1 MKEWLVMITLH
12 KIIHLR
18 QVSKCFCINALQS
31 DLPPFS
37 FSAEAKISVDLL
49 GMLTSTSQPKIYW
62 MHATE
67 IWKNWEWK
75 FSSRVVSPWS
85 LMLEERWSSYLVIS
99 STVIHPLLVVLCTV
113 FLICLKC
120 YCQVHQSML
129 LLCCFVV
136 VVSPSFFVAVSACSF
151 VYIFLSYFFVYCW
164 QNL

>member
-12 KIIHLR
+12 KIIHLH

-49 GMLTSTSQPKIYW
+49 GMLTSTSQPKTYW

-75 FSSRVVSPWS
+75 FSSRVVSPLS
-85 LMLEERWSSYLVIS
+85 LMLEERWSSYLVINN
-99 STVIHPLLVVLCTV
+99 TVIILTWLYAQFSWFVWSVTV
-113 FLICLKC
+113 KFTRACC
-120 YCQVHQSML
+120 CCAVFCCCFSFF
-129 LLCCFVV
+129 LCCCV
-136 VVSPSFFVAVSACSF
+136 C
-151 VYIFLSYFFVYCW
+151 L
-164 QNL
+164 